1 MTYNKLTIISNNK
14 RAPSCE
20 VSLQNNE
27 NGGYLRHRH
36 DCHWNHVDDYPII
49 SCGTS
54 STGYLKRKSESKVA
68 DKIIFKRNWT
78 RASKAQRRVRRVSHK
93 EYGDERH
100 SFICLLPRYCASHFL
115 ATTSLAFLY
124 LVLFFKKLCVSK
136 YLSVHFAQKYKQRAL
151 FYKKNLKL
159 SIWLI
164 AIVKHFL
171 THQLLNMA
179 LVIQNII

>member
-1 MTYNKLTIISNNK
+1 MKYNKLTIISNNK

-27 NGGYLRHRH
+27 IGGYLRHRH

-68 DKIIFKRNWT
+68 DKIIFRRNWT

-124 LVLFFKKLCVSK
+124 LVLFLKNCVCRNIFQCILLRNINKELFFLKKS
-136 YLSVHFAQKYKQRAL
+136 
-151 FYKKNLKL
+151 
-159 SIWLI
+159 
-164 AIVKHFL
+164 
-171 THQLLNMA
+171 
-179 LVIQNII
+179 